1 MTASNDD
8 VLRVDALG
16 DDALRV
22 DVLQDDAE
30 RPLHANNAAELYAQ
44 ISADHDLTQALF
56 RQALQDPS
64 GAISRIIELGQQF
77 GLPVTSQ
84 EIRTYISTLDDS
96 VSKQWLVKARG
107 GL

>member
-1 MTASNDD
+1 MTASNDY
-8 VLRVDALG
+8 A
-16 DDALRV
+16 
-22 DVLQDDAE
+22 LQDEALQDEAE
-30 RPLHANNAAELYAQ
+30 RPLHASNAAELYAQ

-84 EIRTYISTLDDS
+84 EIHTYISTLDDS

>member
-1 MTASNDD
+1 MTASN
-8 VLRVDALG
+8 VDALRNE
-16 DDALRV
+16 ALRNEALRDEAV
-22 DVLQDDAE
+22 
-30 RPLHANNAAELYAQ
+30 RPLHASNASELYAK

-64 GAISRIIELGQQF
+64 GAISRIIELGQQYS
-77 GLPVTSQ
+77 LPVSSK
-84 EIRTYISTLDDS
+84 EIRTYISSLDDS

>member
-1 MTASNDD
+1 MTASNDE
-8 VLRVDALG
+8 ALQ
-16 DDALRV
+16 DEALRV
-22 DVLQDDAE
+22 EALQDEAE
-30 RPLHANNAAELYAQ
+30 RPLHSSNAAELYAQ